1 VHAREQRTLDRLNEP
16 LDEAVRLFV
25 VRRDVDQARAVT
37 TAHRAQ
43 RLGVELERVVGMQ
56 RLGWAKDTHP
66 LTLVHLE
73 DLGRRLGL
81 HRHGARRAGGAIDDH
96 QRTRV
101 AGVGAR
107 HRHHVDVHGGET
119 SLVRKRLEVGRL
131 ALRLAGASGR
141 SGNGRTSRRP
151 ACMVMPGH
159 QNAFCSSAQSCVVRH
174 GDPVRLCSAPISC
187 GTLRR
192 HGTTTAPRARGT
204 DDDPQAAVG
213 CDRWLATRECCGSS
227 GGSRAR
233 AKRTA

>member
-1 VHAREQRTLDRLNEP
+1 MNRSTR
-16 LDEAVRLFV
+16 AVRLFV

-96 QRTRV
+96 QCTRV

-107 HRHHVDVHGGET
+107 HRYHVDVHGGET
-119 SLVRKRLEVGRL
+119 SLVRKRRQVGRL
-131 ALRLAGASGR
+131 ALRVWQIGQRAHQSSTCLS
-141 SGNGRTSRRP
+141 
-151 ACMVMPGH
+151 MVMPGH
-159 QNAFCSSAQSCVVRH
+159 QNAFCCSAQVASTLRSS
-174 GDPVRLCSAPISC
+174 DETPISHSIVIF
-187 GTLRR
+187 G
-192 HGTTTAPRARGT
+192 
-204 DDDPQAAVG
+204 
-213 CDRWLATRECCGSS
+213 
-227 GGSRAR
+227 
-233 AKRTA
+233 